1 MNKKSGAAA
10 LAIALAIGMPSIG
23 ALHRAQVSRAPNHQG
38 DRSDEK
44 PPDRSSASPGPSH
57 LPADGIKLQTRLVNV
72 AVTVSD
78 SGGRSINGLTREN
91 FEIFDDGV
99 KQEIS

>member
-23 ALHRAQVSRAPNHQG
+23 ALHRAQVSRAPNQQG

-72 AVTVSD
+72 AGTGSG
-78 SGGRSINGLTREN
+78 SGGGSRNSPAQEKFEN
-91 FEIFDDGV
+91 FFIGGQH
-99 KQEIS
+99 KK